1 MNYKKNPSDFL
12 LREIGWVLILWP
24 YVRGAVS
31 LQLGAG
37 RDQSLAVLVALV
49 LCEVLDEAASQILGL
64 LFPLSGICVGV
75 AGVEDGGV
83 NTGQSGGDLKVEV
96 GDLLGGS
103 LVDGTAQD
111 GVDDAAGV
119 LMEMRLPVPFQPV
132 LTR

>member
-1 MNYKKNPSDFL
+1 M
-12 LREIGWVLILWP
+12 REIGWVLILWP

-75 AGVEDGGV
+75 AGVEDGWV
-83 NTGQSGGDLKVEV
+83 TTGQSGGDLKVEV
-96 GDLLGGS
+96 GDLLAGS
-103 LVDGTAQD
+103 HIN
-111 GVDDAAGV
+111 
-119 LMEMRLPVPFQPV
+119 
-132 LTR
+132 

>member
-1 MNYKKNPSDFL
+1 MDHKKDPSDFL
-12 LREIGWVLILWP
+12 FAGDRMGLDLMALCKRCCQLTAGG
-24 YVRGAVS
+24 RG
-31 LQLGAG
+31 
-37 RDQSLAVLVALV
+37 DQSLAVLVALV

-83 NTGQSGGDLKVEV
+83 NTGQSGGDLEIEV
-96 GDLLGGS
+96 GIFLVGAS
-103 LVDGTAQD
+103 LIAPLRIASMMPRVS
-111 GVDDAAGV
+111 

>member
-1 MNYKKNPSDFL
+1 MGRGIKAL
-12 LREIGWVLILWP
+12 

-37 RDQSLAVLVALV
+37 GDQSLAVLVALV

-75 AGVEDGGV
+75 AGVEDSGV
-83 NTGQSGGDLKVEV
+83 NTGQSSGDLEIEV

-111 GVDDAAGV
+111 SVDDAAGS

>member
-1 MNYKKNPSDFL
+1 MDRGIKAL
-12 LREIGWVLILWP
+12 

-37 RDQSLAVLVALV
+37 GDQSLAVLVALV

-83 NTGQSGGDLKVEV
+83 NTGQSGGNLKVC
-96 GDLLGGS
+96 LLYTS
-103 LVDGTAQD
+103 
-111 GVDDAAGV
+111 DAAD
-119 LMEMRLPVPFQPV
+119 E
-132 LTR
+132 